1 MKIPILYNLRSLR
14 ARPTATLTTALGMAL
29 VVAVFIG
36 MMALSIGFQ
45 AALVKTGSTENIL
58 VLRRG
63 ADSELSSGINRDVAN
78 AIAALPFVAR
88 DSDGE
93 PLISPETFVVVGL
106 ERRNGGMANV
116 VIRGISPKAFDVRNG
131 VHIIKGRTFRPGSGE
146 IIVGETLVKRVPNTE
161 IGESLRFAGRD
172 WEVVGHFE
180 TGGSSFESEVWGENE
195 LFMPVFRGEVFQTIA
210 LRMEDPSAFE
220 GVVETL
226 EADPRLAVDAQ
237 LEREFYAN
245 QGTFLGDILRF
256 LAVFIAGVMA
266 IGAVFGAVNTMY
278 SAVDSRAPE
287 IGVLLALGFK
297 PRSVLASFVVESML
311 IALLGGLIG
320 CLIALPINGLV
331 TSTTNWNSF
340 SEVAFAF
347 RVTPTL
353 LVAGI
358 VFALVMGVIGG
369 FLPARRAAKR
379 PVVEA
384 LREVG
389 S

>member
-14 ARPTATLTTALGMAL
+14 ARPTSTLTTALGMAL

-45 AALVKTGSTENIL
+45 AALVRTGSMENIL

-63 ADSELSSGINRDVAN
+63 ADSEMSSGITRDIAN
-78 AIAALPFVAR
+78 AISALPFVAK
-88 DSDGE
+88 DTNGE

-116 VIRGISPKAFDVRNG
+116 VIRGVSPKAFEVRNG
-131 VHIIKGRTFRPGSGE
+131 VRITEGRMFRPGSGE
-146 IIVGETLVKRVPNTE
+146 IIVGKTLVERVPNTE
-161 IGESLRFAGRD
+161 IGQSLRFAGRD
-172 WEVVGHFE
+172 WEVVGHFDA
-180 TGGSSFESEVWGENE
+180 GGSSFESEVWGENE
-195 LFMPVFRGEVFQTIA
+195 LFMPVFRGQVFQTVA

-220 GVVETL
+220 GIAETL
-226 EADPRLAVDAQ
+226 EADPRLAVDAH
-237 LEREFYAN
+237 LEQEFYAN
-245 QGTFLGDILRF
+245 QGTLLGGILRF
-256 LAVFIAGVMA
+256 LAIFVAGVMA
-266 IGAVFGAVNTMY
+266 IGAVFGAINTMY
-278 SAVDSRAPE
+278 SAVNSRAPE

-353 LVAGI
+353 LAAGI
-358 VFALVMGVIGG
+358 VFALVMGLIGG
-369 FLPARRAAKR
+369 FLPARRAARR

>member
-45 AALVKTGSTENIL
+45 AALVETGSTENIL

-78 AIAALPFVAR
+78 AISALPFVAK

-116 VIRGISPKAFDVRNG
+116 VIRGVSPKAFDVRNG
-131 VHIIKGRTFRPGSGE
+131 IRITKGRTFRPGSGE
-146 IIVGETLVKRVPNTE
+146 IIVGETLVKRIPNTE

-172 WEVVGHFE
+172 WEVVGHFAA
-180 TGGSSFESEVWGENE
+180 GGSSFESEVWGENE

-245 QGTFLGDILRF
+245 QGTLLGDLLRF

-347 RVTPTL
+347 RVTPPL
-353 LVAGI
+353 LLAGI

>member
-116 VIRGISPKAFDVRNG
+116 VIRGVSPKAFDVRNG
-131 VHIIKGRTFRPGSGE
+131 VRITKGRAFRPGSGE
-146 IIVGETLVKRVPNTE
+146 IIVGKTLVKRVPHTE

-180 TGGSSFESEVWGENE
+180 AGGSSFESEVWGENE

-245 QGTFLGDILRF
+245 QGTLLGGILRF

>member
-36 MMALSIGFQ
+36 MMALSLGFQ
-45 AALVKTGSTENIL
+45 AALVETGSTENIL

-78 AIAALPFVAR
+78 AIAALPFVAK
-88 DSDGE
+88 DASGK

-106 ERRNGGMANV
+106 ERRSGGMANV
-116 VIRGISPKAFDVRNG
+116 VIRGVSPEAFDVRTG
-131 VHIIKGRTFRPGSGE
+131 IRITEGRTFRPGSGE
-146 IIVGETLVKRVPNTE
+146 IIVGETLVTRVPNTE

-180 TGGSSFESEVWGENE
+180 AGGSSFESEVWGENE
-195 LFMPVFRGEVFQTIA
+195 LFMPVFRGQVFQTVA

-220 GVVETL
+220 GVAETL
-226 EADPRLAVDAQ
+226 EADPRLAVDAH

-245 QGTFLGDILRF
+245 QGTLLGDILRF

-297 PRSVLASFVVESML
+297 PRSVMASFVVESML

-369 FLPARRAAKR
+369 FLPARRAARR

>member
-36 MMALSIGFQ
+36 MMALSLGFQ
-45 AALVKTGSTENIL
+45 AALVETGSTENIL
-58 VLRRG
+58 VLRTG

-78 AIAALPFVAR
+78 AIAALPFVAE
-88 DSDGE
+88 DADGE

-106 ERRNGGMANV
+106 KRRSGGMANV
-116 VIRGISPKAFDVRNG
+116 VIRGVSPKAFDVRRG
-131 VHIIKGRTFRPGSGE
+131 FQVTEGRTFRPGSGE
-146 IIVGETLVKRVPNTE
+146 IIIGKTLVERVPNTE

-180 TGGSSFESEVWGENE
+180 AGGSSFESEVWGENE
-195 LFMPVFRGEVFQTIA
+195 LFMPVFRGEVYQTIA

-226 EADPRLAVDAQ
+226 EADPRLTVDAH

-245 QGTFLGDILRF
+245 QGTFLGAILRF

>member
-29 VVAVFIG
+29 VVAVFIV

-45 AALVKTGSTENIL
+45 AALVETGSTENIL

-78 AIAALPFVAR
+78 AIAALPFVAK
-88 DSDGE
+88 DADGE

-116 VIRGISPKAFDVRNG
+116 VIRGISPKAFDVR
-131 VHIIKGRTFRPGSGE
+131 
-146 IIVGETLVKRVPNTE
+146 ETLVKRIPNTE

-180 TGGSSFESEVWGENE
+180 AGGSSFESEVWGENE

-245 QGTFLGDILRF
+245 QGTLLGDLLRF

-331 TSTTNWNSF
+331 TSTT
-340 SEVAFAF
+340 
-347 RVTPTL
+347 
-353 LVAGI
+353 
-358 VFALVMGVIGG
+358 
-369 FLPARRAAKR
+369 
-379 PVVEA
+379 
-384 LREVG
+384 
-389 S
+389 